1 VVNGNGS
8 SFPFTI
14 TAKGKHS
21 VQLKKPGYHPARLHN
36 GKSRGFLNSLLKDK
50 VALHP
55 NGGEFST
62 AGRSGVNLPL
72 SRLVRRVLA
81 REVLSRSGIGEGGHP
96 SPAPVTTA
104 VPFAPFRIL
113 MSYSP
118 WTYFLS
124 VILTKKKR
132 DLSFFCFNFV
142 AEKKGLPLAHM

>member
-8 SFPFTI
+8 SFPFII

-36 GKSRGFLNSLLKDK
+36 GKSREVLNPLLEDK

-55 NGGEFST
+55 NGGEILNGRARRCGPAPEPALATGFRPGGSFSIRH
-62 AGRSGVNLPL
+62 GR
-72 SRLVRRVLA
+72 RR
-81 REVLSRSGIGEGGHP
+81 HP

-104 VPFAPFRIL
+104 VAFAPFCIL

-118 WTYFLS
+118 
-124 VILTKKKR
+124 
-132 DLSFFCFNFV
+132 
-142 AEKKGLPLAHM
+142 